1 MNNLSLTT
9 FYHNNIF
16 FMILRWLDICL
27 SMSKKS
33 AKVNTCNYFWTL
45 MIWSCVYTC
54 LRDLGSNKKILCPC
68 SELRVD
74 LHDVTVCMQHKSFN
88 KWITL
93 QKADKSNNYQSECL
107 LGMFEVHYASLWL
120 NLDAKKFANFATST
134 ASRWLLGWSL

>member
-1 MNNLSLTT
+1 
-9 FYHNNIF
+9 
-16 FMILRWLDICL
+16 MILQWLDFCL

-33 AKVNTCNYFWTL
+33 AKVNCTCNYFWML

-54 LRDLGSNKKILCPC
+54 LRDLGSSKKILCPC

-74 LHDVTVCMQHKSFN
+74 LHDLTVCMQHKSFN

-93 QKADKSNNYQSECL
+93 QKGNKSNNYQSECL
-107 LGMFEVHYASLWL
+107 LGMFEVHHASLWL